1 MGGGRIVVR
10 APADDA
16 GDAVLVG
23 NTVLYGATGGE
34 LFVAGRA
41 GERFAVRNSGAT
53 TVVEGVGEHACEY
66 MTGGAVVVL
75 GPTGFNLGAGMTGGE
90 CYVLDA
96 SSEILA
102 RVNAQLVEAR
112 RPDSAQLSG
121 LRDLVERHVR
131 LTGSAA
137 GSALLDEWD
146 RRCAE
151 FWRIAPR
158 GELARVE
165 AVHEGSVGAPA

>member
-1 MGGGRIVVR
+1 
-10 APADDA
+10 
-16 GDAVLVG
+16 
-23 NTVLYGATGGE
+23 
-34 LFVAGRA
+34 
-41 GERFAVRNSGAT
+41 
-53 TVVEGVGEHACEY
+53 
-66 MTGGAVVVL
+66 
-75 GPTGFNLGAGMTGGE
+75 MTGGE

-146 RRCAE
+146 RRCGE